1 MMSSGGLTRRLLLG
15 AIADQ
20 EPETKRTSSRPS
32 LFGEFPESSVET
44 AGQLVP
50 EGGPLP
56 GCVWA
61 VVKYPQRFGSL
72 PARERNGEMLVVTDT
87 IVYFCLCSYVL
98 NHYMTYIRA

>member
-1 MMSSGGLTRRLLLG
+1 MSSGGLTRRLLLG

-20 EPETKRTSSRPS
+20 EPETKRTSSRP

-72 PARERNGEMLVVTDT
+72 PARKRNGEMLVVTDT

>member
-1 MMSSGGLTRRLLLG
+1 MSSGGLTRRLLLG

-72 PARERNGEMLVVTDT
+72 PHVVEEVKSQQSESLTADGSLHAD
-87 IVYFCLCSYVL
+87 C
-98 NHYMTYIRA
+98 

>member
-72 PARERNGEMLVVTDT
+72 PQVVEEVKSQQSESLTADGSLHAD
-87 IVYFCLCSYVL
+87 C
-98 NHYMTYIRA
+98 